1 MAGLSKQLA
10 GAAGMTVGGYSI
22 TTPCSR
28 MTLAQRGIS
37 DLMNCANSSGA
48 LAIDSNIC
56 GAMMRCWNAGSA
68 RIFRTSALIFIT
80 TSRGVPPG
88 AARPNQVLAS
98 EPGTVAAIVG
108 TFGRAGDRVV
118 PPTQTP

>member
-1 MAGLSKQLA
+1 MADLSRQLA
-10 GAAGMTVGGYSI
+10 GAAGMTVRGYSI

-56 GAMMRCWNAGSA
+56 GVMMRCWNAGSA
-68 RIFRTSALIFIT
+68 KILRTSALIFIT
-80 TSRGVPPG
+80 MSRGVP
-88 AARPNQVLAS
+88 QD
-98 EPGTVAAIVG
+98 
-108 TFGRAGDRVV
+108 FGRARV
-118 PPTQTP
+118 PAAHHDAAD